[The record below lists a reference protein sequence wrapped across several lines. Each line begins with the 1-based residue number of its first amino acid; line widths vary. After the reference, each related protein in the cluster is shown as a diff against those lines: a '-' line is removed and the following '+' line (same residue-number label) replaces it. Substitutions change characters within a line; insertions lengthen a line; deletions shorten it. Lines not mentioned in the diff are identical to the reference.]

1 MSLETAL
8 RAELLSGSGIGVGTR
23 VYPLALPATAELPA
37 VVYTR
42 VSTQRLHCMGGDLAL
57 QRPRMQ
63 IDVYADTY
71 ASALTVAG
79 NILTKLQNKTGT
91 IGSSG
96 HTVTNGAIL
105 TENETQ
111 SYEPDTKTYRVML
124 EFYVFHEP

>member
-1 MSLETAL
+1 
-8 RAELLSGSGIGVGTR
+8 
-23 VYPLALPATAELPA
+23 
-37 VVYTR
+37 
-42 VSTQRLHCMGGDLAL
+42 MGGDLAL

-111 SYEPDTKTYRVML
+111 SYEPETKTYRVML